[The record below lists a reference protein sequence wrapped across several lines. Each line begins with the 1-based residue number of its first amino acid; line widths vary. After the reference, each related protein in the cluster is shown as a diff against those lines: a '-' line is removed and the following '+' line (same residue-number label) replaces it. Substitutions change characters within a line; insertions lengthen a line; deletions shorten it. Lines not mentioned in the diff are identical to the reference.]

1 MKKLLLVCTMILVWS
16 LGLMVSEAKAQVAY
30 GISIVRYDNSAR
42 FVDGYSGTAL
52 DYYAGYYYD
61 PVVRG
66 SLYRTDMNETDLDT
80 GYAEGYADLIPAEVY
95 LFTTNYVE
103 GRTYCTFSQHIVRAY
118 YYYTAF
124 SQWFDP
130 FRYSTFASTGGNSF
144 PGSPFSYYYYRTS
157 RKLNN
162 HFEILY
168 HIPIQYSGE

>member
-118 YYYTAF
+118 
-124 SQWFDP
+124 
-130 FRYSTFASTGGNSF
+130 
-144 PGSPFSYYYYRTS
+144 
-157 RKLNN
+157 
-162 HFEILY
+162 
-168 HIPIQYSGE
+168 